1 MVVGVPREI
10 MTHEYRVSVTP
21 AGARELLGDG
31 HRVLVEHGAGE
42 GSDFPDAEY
51 EAAGAALAGKDALFS
66 EAELIVKVKEPVAP
80 EYGFFRN
87 GQALFTF
94 LHLAPNRELIDMLL
108 EKEITAI
115 GYETLED
122 GKGLPLL
129 KPMSAIAGRMSPLVA
144 AQYLQRPL
152 GGRGVLASGVPGVP
166 PAYAVILGGGT
177 VGENAARIAL
187 GLGMRVSVLN
197 RGIGKLERLDEM
209 YQGRVH
215 TLAALEDTIAGEV
228 READILIGAV
238 LVAGARAPRLVSR
251 RMVQTMKRGA
261 VIVDVSVDQGG
272 CIETIRPT
280 THDDPVYEAEGV
292 MHYAV
297 TNMPGAYPRTATLAL
312 TNSTLPFVRRL
323 AALGTETAIRED
335 RALRSAVNTWRGSIV
350 HAGLAESAGY
360 TPGVLT

>member
-21 AGARELLGDG
+21 AGARELVGDG
-31 HRVLVEHGAGE
+31 HRVVVERGAGE
-42 GSDFPDAEY
+42 GSGFPDEEY
-51 EAAGAALAGKDALFS
+51 EAAGAALAGKEALFS

-80 EYGFFRN
+80 EYGFFRR

-94 LHLAPNRELIDMLL
+94 LHLAPNRELVDMLL
-108 EKEITAI
+108 QKEITAI
-115 GYETLED
+115 GYETLEE
-122 GKGLPLL
+122 GGGLPLL
-129 KPMSAIAGRMSPLVA
+129 KPMSAIAGRMSPAVA
-144 AQYLQRPL
+144 AHYLQKPL

-166 PAYAVILGGGT
+166 PAHAVILGAGT

-187 GLGMRVSVLN
+187 ALGMRVSVLN
-197 RGIGKLERLDEM
+197 RSIGKLERLDDI
-209 YQGRVH
+209 YQGRVN
-215 TLAALEDTIAGEV
+215 TLAALEDTIAREI

-251 RMVQTMKRGA
+251 PMVQTMKRGA

-280 THDDPVYEAEGV
+280 SHDEPVYEAEGV
-292 MHYAV
+292 IHYAV

-312 TNSTLPFVRRL
+312 TNSTLPFLRRL
-323 AALGTETAIRED
+323 SALGVQAAIRQD
-335 RALRSAVNTWRGSIV
+335 SALRSAVNTWMGSIV

-360 TPGVLT
+360 PPGVLA